1 MWIGVESINGGFSL
15 FCLLMPFIY
24 SPPIRPRE
32 NKTELK
38 ITVNCLLKMVN
49 IGNILRQFTVIF
61 PCLVILLD
69 HLAVKESRVH
79 KKDNSVNSLTARCYQ
94 KEEYYFPLT
103 IDTNC
108 SLSLVI

>member
-1 MWIGVESINGGFSL
+1 MGTNRHKDKTST
-15 FCLLMPFIY
+15 
-24 SPPIRPRE
+24 PIRPRE